1 MFSELEENK
10 KVYDEDELEAEVMK
24 LKQIH
29 IREPGM
35 EDPPPPPCKKQK
47 RWHNSRKKKRKPN
60 EAFEKESNQIET
72 EAVDPPKL
80 FEKLS
85 EDLEKKEVIEEE
97 SKLYPVFDPNK
108 VFVFNAPKKN
118 VKSNRA
124 KRKSSKGLNKT
135 KMNPILNYF
144 TTGRSSSSQ
153 QTNFPEADNI

>member
-1 MFSELEENK
+1 MLIFKHSNNLNSKSMYNKSKIPRLNVMFSELEENK

-24 LKQIH
+24 KLKQSH

-35 EDPPPPPCKKQK
+35 EDPSPPPCKKQK
-47 RWHNSRKKKRKPN
+47 RLHNSRKKKRKLN

-108 VFVFNAPKKN
+108 VFCF
-118 VKSNRA
+118 
-124 KRKSSKGLNKT
+124 
-135 KMNPILNYF
+135 
-144 TTGRSSSSQ
+144 
-153 QTNFPEADNI
+153 